1 MRLCSSLCIE
11 RQRVGT
17 RLTYGLT
24 MKTPNGV
31 NVELDYGQE
40 KCLRLVLGGTGTS
53 WQRTTKIP
61 LDCAYEKKAC
71 VIDCQRNEPC
81 HTEMPRVWQI
91 QDHPLRRLESF
102 YLHSPQCNS
111 ADYGERRSWRSCSS
125 LDKWGRRENVVFVKV
140 HSSLFVIFTSNCV
153 PEKVDKDYRMQLGV
167 QCPITP
173 KRPNWKFCRAGSC
186 WIHFDF
192 IQLERT
198 PHRVDSILSTVMY
211 GTVHRFSSS
220 LWWINP
226 TMQKSH
232 LRILYSQMASS
243 TKLMAK
249 NKRTEEV
256 AVGIFCKWRR

>member
-153 PEKVDKDYRMQLGV
+153 PEKVDKHHRMQLRVQFPIVIWRFVIAIMSFCPVFKLTHIGTFCLGGCHGFVLRVVFAQNVHSGV
-167 QCPITP
+167 
-173 KRPNWKFCRAGSC
+173 G
-186 WIHFDF
+186 
-192 IQLERT
+192 
-198 PHRVDSILSTVMY
+198 
-211 GTVHRFSSS
+211 
-220 LWWINP
+220 INVIIV
-226 TMQKSH
+226 QNLASV
-232 LRILYSQMASS
+232 ASS
-243 TKLMAK
+243 VAGVDGCLQEVKCSMK
-249 NKRTEEV
+249 NEGSSTANPK
-256 AVGIFCKWRR
+256 